1 VQGAIKQG
9 FIKKYVNIMNGFKKR
24 FFVLTPE
31 LLLYYKQKKGQVSE
45 KGQIS
50 LKLAKIDPRTM
61 NDKKMIIGTG
71 TTEIFL
77 EFATIQEKKEWLVA
91 IDDCKKR
98 LTFQQMPTE
107 MPPY

>member
-1 VQGAIKQG
+1 
-9 FIKKYVNIMNGFKKR
+9 M
-24 FFVLTPE
+24 
-31 LLLYYKQKKGQVSE
+31 SE

-71 TTEIFL
+71 ISEIFL
-77 EFATIQEKKEWLVA
+77 EFSSVAEKKEWLIA

-98 LTFQQMPTE
+98 LNFNVSTITE
-107 MPPY
+107 LTL